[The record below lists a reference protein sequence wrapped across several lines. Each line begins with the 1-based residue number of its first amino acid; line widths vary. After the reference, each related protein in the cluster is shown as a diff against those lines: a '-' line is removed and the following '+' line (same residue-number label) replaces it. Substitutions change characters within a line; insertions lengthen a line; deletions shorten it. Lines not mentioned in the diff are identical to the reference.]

1 MKMVLEMPPV
11 STCEVTDCVYNV
23 DQGCHARA
31 ITIGDGV
38 FPGCD
43 TRFEASPHTRDNKRI
58 AGVGACKVRRCICN
72 EDYECMADSIA
83 VGYDADGVCC
93 LSFTAR

>member
-1 MKMVLEMPPV
+1 MKMTVEMPPV
-11 STCEVTDCVYNV
+11 SSCGVTECAYNV

-43 TRFEASPHTRDNKRI
+43 TILSTSPHTRDRERI
-58 AGVGACKVRRCICN
+58 AGVGACKVSPCTYN

-83 VGYDADGVCC
+83 VGYGEKGVCC
-93 LSFTAR
+93 LTFAAR